1 MATRLEGRWRL
12 AIICALMSIIAFAIP
27 AGAAPGFKTN
37 KPSQV
42 TMLANGWSAEPFLTV
57 GDTIGNYQMAATP
70 DGLGAVDNGDGTFT
84 LFVNHELTS
93 KDKENLS
100 DARVSKLVIDKAT
113 QTVISGDYLLTG
125 TEGYWRFC
133 SATLVGPAEGF
144 ATPLFFTNEESAD
157 GKFGGVS
164 LAIDTK
170 TGKVTNMP
178 WLGKLSHENTLVAPG
193 FPGKTV
199 VFTTDDNAPGGVYM
213 FVANSPADLLAGTGQ
228 LYALAVDGTPSEA
241 DLLKG
246 KAYTGKWVPLTADD
260 NKDAKTLR
268 AAMEKKGATIFARPE
283 DATYDRNDPSAIYFA
298 TTGRSGY
305 KDAAGKEVNAKGKI
319 HRVKMDPT
327 DPTKV
332 TEFRVLLDGNAGDDI
347 LNPDN
352 LEADKLGLMI
362 QEDLNTEFRTRPGRL
377 LRYEFASGKVTP
389 ILELN
394 QRDFAGQPIPDDK
407 PGEWESSGVIDVSAI
422 LGPNTWLF
430 DVQAHTLKTPQF
442 GGSDEGGQLLVLRF
456 GAAPSASPT
465 PRPSTTPAPSPTPR
479 PSTTP
484 VPPTSPVPS
493 PPATGSGG
501 NLPGLPNTGDGGMSD
516 SLPLLWLG
524 LPLALALAAGAVAL
538 RRRKAM

>member
-1 MATRLEGRWRL
+1 MATRLQGRRRL
-12 AIICALMSIIAFAIP
+12 AVLCALVSIIAFTVP
-27 AGAAPGFKTN
+27 VSAAPGFKTS

-42 TMLANGWSAEPFLTV
+42 KVLASGWSAEPLLTT

-70 DGLGAVDNGDGTFT
+70 DGLGAIDNGDGTFT
-84 LFVNHELTS
+84 LYMNHELTS
-93 KDKENLS
+93 QDKANLS

-113 QTVISGDYLLTG
+113 QTVISGDYAITG

-133 SATLVGPAEGF
+133 SATMVGPAEGF
-144 ATPLFFTNEESAD
+144 ATPLFLTNEESAD
-157 GKFGGVS
+157 SKFGGVS

-178 WLGKLSHENTLVAPG
+178 WLGKLGHENTLVAPG

-213 FVANSPADLLAGTGQ
+213 FVANSPADLMAGTGQ
-228 LYALAVDGTPSEA
+228 LYALAIDGTPSEA

-246 KAYTGKWVPLTADD
+246 KAYSGKWVALSADD

-268 AAMEKKGATIFARPE
+268 AAIEKKGATIFARPE

-298 TTGRSGY
+298 TTGRSDY
-305 KDAAGKEVNAKGKI
+305 KNTAGKEVNAKGKI

-332 TEFRVLLDGNAGDDI
+332 TEFRVVLDGNAGDDI

-362 QEDLNTEFRTRPGRL
+362 QEDLNAEFRNRPGRL

-394 QRDFAGQPIPDDK
+394 QRDFSGQPIPNDK
-407 PGEWESSGVIDVSAI
+407 PGEWESSGVIDASAI

-442 GGSDEGGQLLVLRF
+442 GGTDEGGQLLVLRF

-465 PRPSTTPAPSPTPR
+465 PAPSASPTPR
-479 PSTTP
+479 PSATP
-484 VPPTSPVPS
+484 VPSASPVPS

-501 NLPGLPNTGDGGMSD
+501 NLPGLPNTGSGGMND
-516 SLPLLWLG
+516 TLPLNWLVLPLLLV
-524 LPLALALAAGAVAL
+524 LAAVATVL
-538 RRRKAM
+538 RLRKTT